1 MFEIEEEE
9 SLDLVAV
16 DAEMIRTMV
25 ETQGEII
32 SKLDFVINSMHCVT
46 QYIILSNE
54 IHKNLQCAW
63 MNNIEKDKA
72 AIKYMKHTDKM
83 HGKIF
88 KVLEAISDELRALR
102 GEKK

>member
-16 DAEMIRTMV
+16 DAEMLRTMV

-32 SKLDFVINSMHCVT
+32 SKLDFVISSMHCVT

-54 IHKNLQCAW
+54 IDKNLQAAW
-63 MNNIEKDKA
+63 TNNAQKDKA
-72 AIKYMKHTDKM
+72 ALRYMKRTDKM
-83 HGKIF
+83 CGKIA
-88 KVLEAISDELRALR
+88 KTLEAISDELRALR
-102 GEKK
+102 GEEK